1 MPSSKELFKL
11 DLTNKL
17 ILVRVDLNLPV
28 VNGVVQ
34 DETRLQSVLPTIQE
48 IIKKGGKVVLC
59 SHFGRPNG
67 EYNKK
72 YSLKPLIEPLSKAL
86 NCPIDFSPT
95 CIGPEA
101 EELKNNLKEGQTL
114 LLENLRFHKGEENNN
129 KDFSEDLTLGIDY
142 FVNDAFSCSHRKHSS
157 TVGVT
162 NFLPSFMGIHLE
174 KEIKT
179 LEYVLNNPNK
189 PVAAIIGGS
198 KVSTKIDVIN
208 FLLKKMDIIII
219 GGAMANTFVAAKGL
233 DVGKSLFEKEC
244 IDLAKELIEKSQNNN
259 CNLILPTDFIVSK
272 NLKKNAEYT
281 TANFDSLPHNMMA
294 LDIGPKSIELINLN
308 INNCK
313 TILWN
318 GPLGAFETYPFD
330 KGTNKV
336 ASHVSSLTK
345 QKKILSVAGG
355 GDTVSALNNAKVLN
369 DFSYVSTAGGA
380 FLEWLEG
387 KVLPGVEPIS

>member
-1 MPSSKELFKL
+1 MASSKEFFKL
-11 DLTNKL
+11 DLKNKL
-17 ILVRVDLNLPV
+17 LLVRVDLNLPV

-86 NCPIDFSPT
+86 NCPIVFSPT

-114 LLENLRFHKGEENNN
+114 LLENLRFHKGEETNN
-129 KDFSEDLTLGIDY
+129 KDFSKDLTLGIDY
-142 FVNDAFSCSHRKHSS
+142 FVNDAFSCSHRRHSS

-162 NFLPSFMGIHLE
+162 NFLPSFMGTHLE
-174 KEIKT
+174 KEIKA
-179 LEYVLNNPNK
+179 LEGVLNNPNK

-208 FLLKKMDIIII
+208 FLLKKMDIITI

-244 IDLAKELIEKSQNNN
+244 IDLAKELIAKSQNNN

-281 TANFDSLPHNMMA
+281 TANFDSLPQNMMA
-294 LDIGPKSIELINLN
+294 LDIGPKSIELINKN

-345 QKKILSVAGG
+345 HKKILSVAGG

-387 KVLPGVEPIS
+387 KVLPGIEPII

>member
-1 MPSSKELFKL
+1 MASSKEFFKL
-11 DLTNKL
+11 DLKNKL
-17 ILVRVDLNLPV
+17 LLVRVDLNLPV

-48 IIKKGGKVVLC
+48 IFKKGGKVVLC

-86 NCPIDFSPT
+86 NCPIVFSPT

-114 LLENLRFHKGEENNN
+114 LLENLRFHKGEETNN

-162 NFLPSFMGIHLE
+162 NFLPSFMGTHLE
-174 KEIKT
+174 KEIKA
-179 LEYVLNNPNK
+179 LEGVLNNPNK

-281 TANFDSLPHNMMA
+281 TANFDSLPQNMMA
-294 LDIGPKSIELINLN
+294 LDIGPKSIELINKN

-345 QKKILSVAGG
+345 HKKILSVAGG

-387 KVLPGVEPIS
+387 KVLPGIEPIS

>member
-17 ILVRVDLNLPV
+17 ILVRVDLNVPI
-28 VNGVVQ
+28 VNGIVQ
-34 DETRLQSVLPTIQE
+34 DKTRLQSVLPIIQE
-48 IIKKGGKVVLC
+48 IIKRAGKVVLC

-86 NCPIDFSPT
+86 NFPVYFSPN
-95 CIGPEA
+95 CIGQET
-101 EELKNNLKEGQTL
+101 EVLKKNLKERQVL
-114 LLENLRFHKGEENNN
+114 LLENLRFHKGEEINN
-129 KDFSEDLTLGIDY
+129 KDFSEELTLGFDY

-162 NFLPSFMGIHLE
+162 NFLPSFMGTHLE
-174 KEIKT
+174 KEINA
-179 LEYVLNNPNK
+179 LESVLNNPNK
-189 PVAAIIGGS
+189 PVAAVIGGS

-208 FLLKKMDIIII
+208 FLLKKMDFIII

-233 DVGKSLFEKEC
+233 NIGKSLFEQNC
-244 IDLAKELIEKSQNNN
+244 INLAKELIEKSKNNN
-259 CNLILPTDFIVSK
+259 CKLILPSDFIVSK
-272 NLKKNAEYT
+272 NLKQNVENIT
-281 TANFDSLPHNMMA
+281 VNFDEIPSDMMA
-294 LDIGPKSIELINLN
+294 LDIGPKSIEEINEN
-308 INNCK
+308 INYCK

-369 DFSYVSTAGGA
+369 NFSYVSTAGGA

-387 KVLPGVEPIS
+387 KVLPGIESLN

>member
-1 MPSSKELFKL
+1 MPSSKEFFKL
-11 DLTNKL
+11 DLKNKL

-86 NCPIDFSPT
+86 NCPIDFSST

-114 LLENLRFHKGEENNN
+114 LLENLRFHKGEEKNN

-162 NFLPSFMGIHLE
+162 NFLPSFMGTHLE
-174 KEIKT
+174 KEIKA
-179 LEYVLNNPNK
+179 LEGVLNNPNK

-233 DVGKSLFEKEC
+233 DVGTSLFEKEC

-294 LDIGPKSIELINLN
+294 LDIGPKSIELINKN

-387 KVLPGVEPIS
+387 KVLPGIEPIS

>member
-1 MPSSKELFKL
+1 MPSSKEFFKL
-11 DLTNKL
+11 DLKNKL

-28 VNGVVQ
+28 INGVVQ

-114 LLENLRFHKGEENNN
+114 LLENLRFHKGEETNN
-129 KDFSEDLTLGIDY
+129 KDFSKDLTLGIDY
-142 FVNDAFSCSHRKHSS
+142 FVNDAFSCSHRRHSS

-162 NFLPSFMGIHLE
+162 NFLPSFMGTHLE
-174 KEIKT
+174 KEIKA
-179 LEYVLNNPNK
+179 LEGVLNNPNK

-244 IDLAKELIEKSQNNN
+244 IDLAKELIEKLQNNN
-259 CNLILPTDFIVSK
+259 CNLILPTDFIISK
-272 NLKKNAEYT
+272 NLKKHAEYT

-294 LDIGPKSIELINLN
+294 LDIGPKSIELINKN

-387 KVLPGVEPIS
+387 KVLPGIEPIS

>member
-1 MPSSKELFKL
+1 MPSSKEFFKL
-11 DLTNKL
+11 DLKNKL
-17 ILVRVDLNLPV
+17 ILVRVDLNLPLA
-28 VNGVVQ
+28 NGVVQ

-48 IIKKGGKVVLC
+48 IIKKGGKIVLC

-114 LLENLRFHKGEENNN
+114 LLENLRFHKGEETNN
-129 KDFSEDLTLGIDY
+129 KDFSKDLTLGIDY

-162 NFLPSFMGIHLE
+162 NFLPSFMGTHLE
-174 KEIKT
+174 KEIKA
-179 LEYVLNNPNK
+179 LEVVLNNPNK

-233 DVGKSLFEKEC
+233 NVGKSLFEKEC
-244 IDLAKELIEKSQNNN
+244 IYLAKELIEKSQNNN

-272 NLKKNAEYT
+272 NLKQNAEYT
-281 TANFDSLPHNMMA
+281 TANFDLLPHNMMA
-294 LDIGPKSIELINLN
+294 LDIGPKSIELINKN

-387 KVLPGVEPIS
+387 KVLPGIEPIS

>member
-1 MPSSKELFKL
+1 MPSSKEFFKL
-11 DLTNKL
+11 DLKNKL

-114 LLENLRFHKGEENNN
+114 LLENLRFHKGEEAND
-129 KDFSEDLTLGIDY
+129 KDFSKELTLGIDY

-162 NFLPSFMGIHLE
+162 NFLPSFMGTHLE
-174 KEIKT
+174 KEIKA
-179 LEYVLNNPNK
+179 LEGVLNNPNK

-233 DVGKSLFEKEC
+233 DVGTSLFEKEC

-294 LDIGPKSIELINLN
+294 LDIGPKSIELINKN

-387 KVLPGVEPIS
+387 KVLPGIEPIS

>member
-1 MPSSKELFKL
+1 MPSSKEFFKL
-11 DLTNKL
+11 DLKNKL

-114 LLENLRFHKGEENNN
+114 LLENLRFHKGEETNN
-129 KDFSEDLTLGIDY
+129 KDFSKDLTLGIDY
-142 FVNDAFSCSHRKHSS
+142 FVNDAFSCSHRRHSS

-162 NFLPSFMGIHLE
+162 NFLPSFMGTHLE
-174 KEIKT
+174 KEIEA
-179 LEYVLNNPNK
+179 LEGVLNNPNK

-272 NLKKNAEYT
+272 NIKKNAEYT

-294 LDIGPKSIELINLN
+294 LDIGPKSIELINKN

-387 KVLPGVEPIS
+387 KVLPGIEPIS

>member
-1 MPSSKELFKL
+1 
-11 DLTNKL
+11 
-17 ILVRVDLNLPV
+17 
-28 VNGVVQ
+28 
-34 DETRLQSVLPTIQE
+34 
-48 IIKKGGKVVLC
+48 
-59 SHFGRPNG
+59 
-67 EYNKK
+67 
-72 YSLKPLIEPLSKAL
+72 
-86 NCPIDFSPT
+86 
-95 CIGPEA
+95 
-101 EELKNNLKEGQTL
+101 
-114 LLENLRFHKGEENNN
+114 
-129 KDFSEDLTLGIDY
+129 
-142 FVNDAFSCSHRKHSS
+142 
-157 TVGVT
+157 
-162 NFLPSFMGIHLE
+162 
-174 KEIKT
+174 
-179 LEYVLNNPNK
+179 
-189 PVAAIIGGS
+189 
-198 KVSTKIDVIN
+198 
-208 FLLKKMDIIII
+208 MDIIII

-244 IDLAKELIEKSQNNN
+244 IDLAKELIEKSRNNN
-259 CNLILPTDFIVSK
+259 CNLILPTDFIISK

-281 TANFDSLPHNMMA
+281 ITNFDSMPHNMMA
-294 LDIGPKSIELINLN
+294 LDIGPKSIELINKN

-387 KVLPGVEPIS
+387 KVLPGIEPIS

>member
-1 MPSSKELFKL
+1 MPSSKEFFKL
-11 DLTNKL
+11 DLKNKL

-114 LLENLRFHKGEENNN
+114 LLENLRFHKGEEANN
-129 KDFSEDLTLGIDY
+129 KDFSKDLTLGIDY

-162 NFLPSFMGIHLE
+162 NFLPSFMGTHLE
-174 KEIKT
+174 KEIKA
-179 LEYVLNNPNK
+179 LEGVLNNPNK

-259 CNLILPTDFIVSK
+259 CKLILPTDFIVSK

-281 TANFDSLPHNMMA
+281 TTNFDSMPHNMMA
-294 LDIGPKSIELINLN
+294 LDIGPKSIELINKN

-387 KVLPGVEPIS
+387 KVLPGIEPIS

>member
-1 MPSSKELFKL
+1 MPSSKEFFKL
-11 DLTNKL
+11 DLKNKL

-86 NCPIDFSPT
+86 NCPVDFSST

-101 EELKNNLKEGQTL
+101 QELKNNLKEGQTL

-162 NFLPSFMGIHLE
+162 NFLPSFMGTHLE
-174 KEIKT
+174 KEIKA
-179 LEYVLNNPNK
+179 LEGVLNNPNK

-294 LDIGPKSIELINLN
+294 LAIGPKSIELINKN

-387 KVLPGVEPIS
+387 KVLPGIEPIS

>member
-1 MPSSKELFKL
+1 MSSSKEFFKL
-11 DLTNKL
+11 DLKNKL
-17 ILVRVDLNLPV
+17 ILVRVDLNLPL

-48 IIKKGGKVVLC
+48 IIKKGGKIVLC

-86 NCPIDFSPT
+86 NCPIYFSPN

-101 EELKNNLKEGQTL
+101 EEIKNNLKEGQTL
-114 LLENLRFHKGEENNN
+114 LLENLRFHKGEETNN
-129 KDFSEDLTLGIDY
+129 KDFSKDLTLGIDY
-142 FVNDAFSCSHRKHSS
+142 FVNDAFSCSHRRHSS

-162 NFLPSFMGIHLE
+162 NFLPSFMGTHLE
-174 KEIKT
+174 KEIKA
-179 LEYVLNNPNK
+179 LEGVLNNPNK

-219 GGAMANTFVAAKGL
+219 GGAMANTFAAAKGL

-272 NLKKNAEYT
+272 NLKKHAEYT
-281 TANFDSLPHNMMA
+281 TANFDSLPQNMMA
-294 LDIGPKSIELINLN
+294 LDIGPKSIELINKN

-355 GDTVSALNNAKVLN
+355 GDTVSALNNAKELN

-387 KVLPGVEPIS
+387 KVLPGIEPIS

>member
-1 MPSSKELFKL
+1 MPSSKELFRL
-11 DLTNKL
+11 DLKNKL

-86 NCPIDFSPT
+86 NYPIDFSPT
-95 CIGPEA
+95 CIGPQV
-101 EELKNNLKEGQTL
+101 EELKNNLKEGQIL
-114 LLENLRFHKGEENNN
+114 LLENLRFYKGEETNN

-142 FVNDAFSCSHRKHSS
+142 FVNDAFSCSHRRHSS

-162 NFLPSFMGIHLE
+162 NFLPSFMGTHLE
-174 KEIKT
+174 KEIKA
-179 LEYVLNNPNK
+179 LEGVLNNPNK

-208 FLLKKMDIIII
+208 FILKKMDIIII
-219 GGAMANTFVAAKGL
+219 GGAMANTFVAAKGF
-233 DVGKSLFEKEC
+233 DVGTSLLEKEC

-294 LDIGPKSIELINLN
+294 LDIGPKSIELINKN

-336 ASHVSSLTK
+336 ASYVSSLTK

-387 KVLPGVEPIS
+387 KVLPGIEPIS

>member
-1 MPSSKELFKL
+1 MPSSKEFFKL
-11 DLTNKL
+11 DLKNKL

-28 VNGVVQ
+28 INGVVQ

-86 NCPIDFSPT
+86 NCPIIFSPT

-114 LLENLRFHKGEENNN
+114 LLENLRFHKGEETNN
-129 KDFSEDLTLGIDY
+129 KDFSKDLTLGIDY
-142 FVNDAFSCSHRKHSS
+142 FVNDAFSCSHRRHSS

-162 NFLPSFMGIHLE
+162 NFLPSFMGTHLE
-174 KEIKT
+174 KEIKA
-179 LEYVLNNPNK
+179 LEGVLNNPNK

-272 NLKKNAEYT
+272 NLKKHAEYT

-294 LDIGPKSIELINLN
+294 LDIGPKSIELINKN

-369 DFSYVSTAGGA
+369 HFSYVSTAGGA

-387 KVLPGVEPIS
+387 KVLPGIEPIS

>member
-1 MPSSKELFKL
+1 MPSSRELFKL
-11 DLTNKL
+11 DLKNKL

-28 VNGVVQ
+28 VNGIVQ

-86 NCPIDFSPT
+86 NCPIVFSPT

-101 EELKNNLKEGQTL
+101 EELKNNLTEGQTL
-114 LLENLRFHKGEENNN
+114 LLENLRFHKGEETNN
-129 KDFSEDLTLGIDY
+129 KDFSKDLTLGIDY

-162 NFLPSFMGIHLE
+162 NFLPSFMGTHLE
-174 KEIKT
+174 KEIRA
-179 LEYVLNNPNK
+179 LEGVLNNPNK

-198 KVSTKIDVIN
+198 KFSSNIDVIN

-233 DVGKSLFEKEC
+233 NVGKSLFEKDC

-294 LDIGPKSIELINLN
+294 LDIGPKSIELINKN

-387 KVLPGVEPIS
+387 KVLPGIEPIS

>member
-1 MPSSKELFKL
+1 MPSFKELFKL

-17 ILVRVDLNLPV
+17 ILVRVDLNMPV

-48 IIKKGGKVVLC
+48 IIKKGGKLVLC

-67 EYNKK
+67 QYNKK

-86 NCPIDFSPT
+86 NCPIDFSPS

-114 LLENLRFHKGEENNN
+114 LLENLRFHKGEENND

-294 LDIGPKSIELINLN
+294 LDIGPKSIELINKN

-336 ASHVSSLTK
+336 ASYVSSLTK

-387 KVLPGVEPIS
+387 KVLPGIEPIS

>member
-1 MPSSKELFKL
+1 MPSSKEFFKL
-11 DLTNKL
+11 DLKNKL

-95 CIGPEA
+95 CIGPEV

-114 LLENLRFHKGEENNN
+114 LLENLRFHKGEGNNN

-162 NFLPSFMGIHLE
+162 NFLPSFMGTHLE
-174 KEIKT
+174 KEIKA
-179 LEYVLNNPNK
+179 LEGVLYNPNK

-259 CNLILPTDFIVSK
+259 CNLILPTDFIISK

-281 TANFDSLPHNMMA
+281 TTNFDSMPHNMMA
-294 LDIGPKSIELINLN
+294 LDIGPKSIELIYKN

-387 KVLPGVEPIS
+387 KVLPGIEPIS

>member
-28 VNGVVQ
+28 VNSVVQ
-34 DETRLQSVLPTIQE
+34 DETRLKSVLPTIQE

-95 CIGPEA
+95 CIGPQA
-101 EELKNNLKEGQTL
+101 EELKNNLKEGQIL
-114 LLENLRFHKGEENNN
+114 LLENLRFHKGEETNNN
-129 KDFSEDLTLGIDY
+129 DFSEDLTLGIDY

-162 NFLPSFMGIHLE
+162 NFLPSFMGTHLE
-174 KEIKT
+174 KEIKA
-179 LEYVLNNPNK
+179 LEGVLNNPNK

-233 DVGKSLFEKEC
+233 DVGTSLFEKEC

-294 LDIGPKSIELINLN
+294 LDVGPKSIELINEK

-336 ASHVSSLTK
+336 ASYVSSLTK

-387 KVLPGVEPIS
+387 KVLPGIEPIS

>member
-1 MPSSKELFKL
+1 MPSSKEFFKL
-11 DLTNKL
+11 DLKNKL

-86 NCPIDFSPT
+86 NCPIDFSST

-162 NFLPSFMGIHLE
+162 NFLPSFMGTHLE
-174 KEIKT
+174 KEIKA
-179 LEYVLNNPNK
+179 LEGVLNNPNK

-294 LDIGPKSIELINLN
+294 LDIGPKSIELINKN

-387 KVLPGVEPIS
+387 KVLPGIEPIS

>member
-1 MPSSKELFKL
+1 MPSSKEFFKL
-11 DLTNKL
+11 DLKNKL

-28 VNGVVQ
+28 INGVVQ

-72 YSLKPLIEPLSKAL
+72 YSLKPLIEPLSKSL
-86 NCPIDFSPT
+86 NCPIVFSPT

-114 LLENLRFHKGEENNN
+114 LLENLRFHKGEEAND
-129 KDFSEDLTLGIDY
+129 KDFSKELTFGIDY

-162 NFLPSFMGIHLE
+162 NFLPSFMGTHLE
-174 KEIKT
+174 KEIKA
-179 LEYVLNNPNK
+179 LEGVLNNPNK

-244 IDLAKELIEKSQNNN
+244 IDLAKELIEKSQNND

-281 TANFDSLPHNMMA
+281 TTNFDSMPHNMMA
-294 LDIGPKSIELINLN
+294 LDIGPKSIELINKN

-387 KVLPGVEPIS
+387 KVLPGIEPIS

>member
-1 MPSSKELFKL
+1 MPSSKEFFKL
-11 DLTNKL
+11 DLKNKL

-86 NCPIDFSPT
+86 NYPIVFSPT

-114 LLENLRFHKGEENNN
+114 LLENLRFYKEEETNN

-142 FVNDAFSCSHRKHSS
+142 FVNDAFSCSHRRHSS

-162 NFLPSFMGIHLE
+162 NFLPSFMGTHLE
-174 KEIKT
+174 KEIKA
-179 LEYVLNNPNK
+179 LEGVLNNPNK

-294 LDIGPKSIELINLN
+294 LDIGPKSIELINKN

-387 KVLPGVEPIS
+387 KVLPGIEPIS

>member
-1 MPSSKELFKL
+1 MPSSKEFFKL
-11 DLTNKL
+11 DLKNKL
-17 ILVRVDLNLPV
+17 VLVRVDLNLPV

-86 NCPIDFSPT
+86 NCPIIFSPT

-114 LLENLRFHKGEENNN
+114 LLENLRFHKGEETNN
-129 KDFSEDLTLGIDY
+129 KDFSKDLTLGIDY
-142 FVNDAFSCSHRKHSS
+142 FVNDAFSCSHRRHSS

-162 NFLPSFMGIHLE
+162 NFLPSFMGTHLE
-174 KEIKT
+174 KEIKA
-179 LEYVLNNPNK
+179 LEGVLNNPNK

-219 GGAMANTFVAAKGL
+219 GGAMANTFVAAKGI

-272 NLKKNAEYT
+272 NLKKHAEYT

-294 LDIGPKSIELINLN
+294 LDIGPKSIELINKN

-387 KVLPGVEPIS
+387 KVLPGIEPIS

>member
-17 ILVRVDLNLPV
+17 ILVRVDLNVPL
-28 VNGVVQ
+28 VNGIIQ
-34 DETRLQSVLPTIQE
+34 DETRLQSVLPIIQE
-48 IIKKGGKVVLC
+48 IIKRSGKVVLC
-59 SHFGRPNG
+59 SHFGRPKG

-72 YSLKPLIEPLSKAL
+72 YSLKPLIKPLSKAL
-86 NCPIDFSPT
+86 NFPIYFSPT
-95 CIGPEA
+95 CIGSEA
-101 EELKNNLKEGQTL
+101 EKLKKNLKEGEVL
-114 LLENLRFHKGEENNN
+114 LLENLRFHRGEEINN
-129 KDFSEDLTLGIDY
+129 KEFSEDLTLGIDF

-157 TVGVT
+157 IVGVT
-162 NFLPSFMGIHLE
+162 NFLPSFMGTHLE
-174 KEIKT
+174 KEINA
-179 LEYVLNNPNK
+179 LESVLNNPNK

-233 DVGKSLFEKEC
+233 GVGKSLFEKDS
-244 IDLAKELIEKSQNNN
+244 IYLAKELIEKSQNSN
-259 CNLILPTDFIVSK
+259 CNLIFPIDFIVAK
-272 NLKKNAEYT
+272 NFKKNAKSFSINIDT
-281 TANFDSLPHNMMA
+281 IPHDMMA
-294 LDIGPKSIELINLN
+294 LDIGPKSIEVINKN
-308 INNCK
+308 IKKCK

-336 ASHVSSLTK
+336 ASFVSSLTK

-387 KVLPGVEPIS
+387 KVLPGIEPIS

>member
-1 MPSSKELFKL
+1 MPSSKEFFKL
-11 DLTNKL
+11 DLKNKL

-28 VNGVVQ
+28 VNGIVQ

-48 IIKKGGKVVLC
+48 TIKKGGKVVLC

-86 NCPIDFSPT
+86 NCTIDFSPT

-114 LLENLRFHKGEENNN
+114 LLENLRFHKGEETND
-129 KDFSEDLTLGIDY
+129 KDFSKDLTLGIDY

-162 NFLPSFMGIHLE
+162 NFLPSFMGTHLE
-174 KEIKT
+174 KEIKA
-179 LEYVLNNPNK
+179 LEAVLNNPNK

-208 FLLKKMDIIII
+208 FLLKKMDNIII

-233 DVGKSLFEKEC
+233 DVGTSLFEKEC

-272 NLKKNAEYT
+272 NLKKHAEYT

-294 LDIGPKSIELINLN
+294 LDIGPKSIELINKN

-387 KVLPGVEPIS
+387 KVLPGIEPIS

>member
-1 MPSSKELFKL
+1 MPSSKEFFKL
-11 DLTNKL
+11 DLKNKL
-17 ILVRVDLNLPV
+17 LLVRVDLNLPV

-86 NCPIDFSPT
+86 NCPIIFSPT

-114 LLENLRFHKGEENNN
+114 LLENLRFHKGEETNN
-129 KDFSEDLTLGIDY
+129 KDFSKDLTLGIDY
-142 FVNDAFSCSHRKHSS
+142 FVNDAFSCSHRRHSS

-162 NFLPSFMGIHLE
+162 NFLPSFMGTHLE
-174 KEIKT
+174 KEIKA
-179 LEYVLNNPNK
+179 LEGVLNNPNK

-244 IDLAKELIEKSQNNN
+244 IDLAKELIAKSQNNN

-294 LDIGPKSIELINLN
+294 LDIGPKSIELINKN

-387 KVLPGVEPIS
+387 KVLPGIEPIS

>member
-114 LLENLRFHKGEENNN
+114 LLENLRFHKGEETNNE
-129 KDFSEDLTLGIDY
+129 DFSEDLTLGIDY

-162 NFLPSFMGIHLE
+162 NFLPSFMGTHLE
-174 KEIKT
+174 KEIKA
-179 LEYVLNNPNK
+179 LEGVLNNPNK

-244 IDLAKELIEKSQNNN
+244 IDLAKELIEKSQNND

-281 TANFDSLPHNMMA
+281 TANFDLLPHNMMA
-294 LDIGPKSIELINLN
+294 LDIGPKSIELIKKN

-387 KVLPGVEPIS
+387 KVLPGIEPIS

>member
-1 MPSSKELFKL
+1 MPSSRDLFEL
-11 DLTNKL
+11 DLKNKL

-28 VNGVVQ
+28 VNGIIQ
-34 DETRLQSVLPTIQE
+34 DKTRLQSILPTIQE
-48 IIKKGGKVVLC
+48 ITKKGGKVVLC

-86 NCPIDFSPT
+86 NCPIVFSPT

-114 LLENLRFHKGEENNN
+114 LLENLRFHKGEETNS

-162 NFLPSFMGIHLE
+162 NFLPSFMGTHLE
-174 KEIKT
+174 KEIKA
-179 LEYVLNNPNK
+179 LEGVLNNPNK

-244 IDLAKELIEKSQNNN
+244 IDLAKELLEKSQNNN
-259 CNLILPTDFIVSK
+259 CNLILPTDFIISK
-272 NLKKNAEYT
+272 NLKKHAEYT

-294 LDIGPKSIELINLN
+294 LDIGPKSIELINKN

-387 KVLPGVEPIS
+387 KVLPGIEPIS

>member
-1 MPSSKELFKL
+1 MPSSKEFFKL
-11 DLTNKL
+11 DLKNKL

-28 VNGVVQ
+28 INGVVQ

-86 NCPIDFSPT
+86 NCPIVFSPT

-114 LLENLRFHKGEENNN
+114 LLENLRFHKGEETNN
-129 KDFSEDLTLGIDY
+129 KDFSKDLTLGIDY
-142 FVNDAFSCSHRKHSS
+142 FVNDAFSCSHRRHSS

-162 NFLPSFMGIHLE
+162 NFLPSFMGTHLE
-174 KEIKT
+174 KEIKA
-179 LEYVLNNPNK
+179 LEGVLNNPNK

-272 NLKKNAEYT
+272 NLKKHAEYT
-281 TANFDSLPHNMMA
+281 TANFDLLPHNMMA
-294 LDIGPKSIELINLN
+294 LDIGPKSIELIKKN

-387 KVLPGVEPIS
+387 KVLPGIEPIS

>member
-1 MPSSKELFKL
+1 MPSWKEFFKL
-11 DLTNKL
+11 DLKNKL
-17 ILVRVDLNLPV
+17 ILVRVDLNLPL
-28 VNGVVQ
+28 VNGVIQ

-86 NCPIDFSPT
+86 NCPIIFSPT

-114 LLENLRFHKGEENNN
+114 LLENLRFHKGEETNN
-129 KDFSEDLTLGIDY
+129 KDFSKDLTLGIDY
-142 FVNDAFSCSHRKHSS
+142 FVNDAFSCSHRRHSS

-162 NFLPSFMGIHLE
+162 NFLPSFMGTHLE
-174 KEIKT
+174 KEIKA
-179 LEYVLNNPNK
+179 LEGVLNNPNK

-219 GGAMANTFVAAKGL
+219 GGAMANTFVAAKGI

-272 NLKKNAEYT
+272 NLKKHAEYT

-294 LDIGPKSIELINLN
+294 LDIGPKSIELINKN

-387 KVLPGVEPIS
+387 KVLPGIEPIS

>member
-1 MPSSKELFKL
+1 MPSSKEFFKL
-11 DLTNKL
+11 DLKNKL

-28 VNGVVQ
+28 INGVVQ

-86 NCPIDFSPT
+86 NCPIVFSQT

-114 LLENLRFHKGEENNN
+114 LLENLRFHKGEETNS

-162 NFLPSFMGIHLE
+162 NFLPSFMGTHLE
-174 KEIKT
+174 KEIKA
-179 LEYVLNNPNK
+179 LEGVLNNPNK

-233 DVGKSLFEKEC
+233 DVGTSLFEKEC

-259 CNLILPTDFIVSK
+259 CNLILPTDFIISK
-272 NLKKNAEYT
+272 NLKKHAEYT

-294 LDIGPKSIELINLN
+294 LDIGPKSIELINKN

-387 KVLPGVEPIS
+387 KVLPGIEPIS

>member
-1 MPSSKELFKL
+1 MPSSKEFFKL
-11 DLTNKL
+11 DLKNKL

-95 CIGPEA
+95 CIGPQA

-114 LLENLRFHKGEENNN
+114 LLENLRFHKGEEAND
-129 KDFSEDLTLGIDY
+129 KDFSKELTLGIDY

-162 NFLPSFMGIHLE
+162 NFLPSFMGTHLE
-174 KEIKT
+174 KEIKA
-179 LEYVLNNPNK
+179 LEGVLNNPNK

-294 LDIGPKSIELINLN
+294 LDIGPKSIELINKN

-387 KVLPGVEPIS
+387 KVLPGIEPIS

>member
-11 DLTNKL
+11 DLKNKL
-17 ILVRVDLNLPV
+17 ILVRVDLNLPL

-86 NCPIDFSPT
+86 NCPINFSPI

-114 LLENLRFHKGEENNN
+114 LLENLRFHKGEETNN

-142 FVNDAFSCSHRKHSS
+142 FVNDAFSCSHRRHSS
-157 TVGVT
+157 IVGVT
-162 NFLPSFMGIHLE
+162 NFLPSFMGTHLE
-174 KEIKT
+174 KEIKA
-179 LEYVLNNPNK
+179 LEGVLNNPNK

-281 TANFDSLPHNMMA
+281 TANFNLLPHNMMA
-294 LDIGPKSIELINLN
+294 LDIGPKSIELINKN

-387 KVLPGVEPIS
+387 KVLPGIEPIS

>member
-1 MPSSKELFKL
+1 M
-11 DLTNKL
+11 
-17 ILVRVDLNLPV
+17 
-28 VNGVVQ
+28 
-34 DETRLQSVLPTIQE
+34 
-48 IIKKGGKVVLC
+48 
-59 SHFGRPNG
+59 
-67 EYNKK
+67 
-72 YSLKPLIEPLSKAL
+72 SKAL

-114 LLENLRFHKGEENNN
+114 LLENLRFHKGEETNN

-142 FVNDAFSCSHRKHSS
+142 FVNDAFSCSHRRHSS

-162 NFLPSFMGIHLE
+162 NFLPSFMGTHLE
-174 KEIKT
+174 KEIKA
-179 LEYVLNNPNK
+179 LEGVLNNPNK

-219 GGAMANTFVAAKGL
+219 GGAMANTFIAAKGL
-233 DVGKSLFEKEC
+233 DVGTSIFEKEC
-244 IDLAKELIEKSQNNN
+244 IDLAKQLIEKSQNNN

-272 NLKKNAEYT
+272 NLKQHAEYT
-281 TANFDSLPHNMMA
+281 TANYDSLPHNMMA
-294 LDIGPKSIELINLN
+294 LDIGPKSIELINKN

-387 KVLPGVEPIS
+387 KVLPGIEPIS

>member
-1 MPSSKELFKL
+1 MPSSKEFFKL
-11 DLTNKL
+11 DLKNKL

-86 NCPIDFSPT
+86 NCPIVFSPT

-101 EELKNNLKEGQTL
+101 EKLKNNLKEGQTL
-114 LLENLRFHKGEENNN
+114 LLENLRFHKGEETNN

-142 FVNDAFSCSHRKHSS
+142 FVNDAFSCSHRRHSS

-162 NFLPSFMGIHLE
+162 NFLPSFMGTHLE
-174 KEIKT
+174 KEIKA
-179 LEYVLNNPNK
+179 LEGVLNNPNK
-189 PVAAIIGGS
+189 PGAAIIGGS

-272 NLKKNAEYT
+272 NLKKNVEYT

-294 LDIGPKSIELINLN
+294 LDIGPKSIELINKN

-330 KGTNKV
+330 KGTNQV
-336 ASHVSSLTK
+336 ASRVSSLTK

-387 KVLPGVEPIS
+387 KVLPGIEPIS